1 MQYQLAQV
9 NIAKAKAPLDQP
21 LMQGFVEQ
29 LEQINALA
37 EHVELPWS
45 MVVENRTEIDASHF
59 LRQLAA
65 HLGGQTVRQRPG

>member
-29 LEQINALA
+29 LEHINALA
-37 EHVELPWS
+37 ERSPGFVWRLQDDS
-45 MVVENRTEIDASHF
+45 GDATAI
-59 LRQLAA
+59 QLFDDPMI
-65 HLGGQTVRQRPG
+65 R